1 MGSVPCRNIAFAANG
16 PCRSC
21 CYAIDLPLQM
31 LAHSMPVDSSQRN
44 LRHLCYPKQ
53 VGPWAASGNDNSVR
67 RQAAAPDIAQY
78 LVQILLRSE
87 EHTSELQSL
96 MRISYA
102 VFCLKK
108 KNNTN

>member
-21 CYAIDLPLQM
+21 CYAIDLSLQM
-31 LAHSMPVDSSQRN
+31 LAHSMPVDSRQRN

-78 LVQILLRSE
+78 LVQILLHEGS
-87 EHTSELQSL
+87 SGACC
-96 MRISYA
+96 YA
-102 VFCLKK
+102 SRNKETGRASCRE
-108 KNNTN
+108 